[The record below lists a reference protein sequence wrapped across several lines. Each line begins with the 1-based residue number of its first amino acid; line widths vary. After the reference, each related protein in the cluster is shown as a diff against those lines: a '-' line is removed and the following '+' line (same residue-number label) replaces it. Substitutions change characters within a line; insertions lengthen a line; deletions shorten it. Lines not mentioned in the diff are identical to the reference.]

1 MQKAMTWVR
10 ESNFA
15 EADKAFIE
23 IAETARAKGQDLQ
36 EAQALRHLA
45 EYQQDDAI
53 ALKRLKAAEE
63 ALEHRSVISPSDR
76 NEEMSRILR
85 NRVVRA
91 SHMGNELLRD
101 QSLKQLETMA
111 AASRNRVIQS
121 SHHGAAGSV
130 LMDQK
135 KYEDAIVHLEEDQ
148 DNPFTLE
155 LLARAYYQT
164 NQPDKLHEVEA
175 KLRGTNV
182 PTMEQALVVPA
193 ARSRRP
199 AI

>member
-1 MQKAMTWVR
+1 MTWVR

-23 IAETARAKGQDLQ
+23 IAETGHAKGQDLQ
-36 EAQALRHLA
+36 EAQALRQLA
-45 EYQQDDAI
+45 EYQQDDTV
-53 ALKRLKAAEE
+53 ALKRLTAAEE
-63 ALEHRSVISPSDR
+63 ALQHRGVISASDR

-85 NRVVRA
+85 SRVVRA
-91 SHMGNELLRD
+91 SRLSNEGLRD
-101 QSLKQLETMA
+101 QSLKQLETIA

-121 SHHGAAGSV
+121 SYHGAAGSV

-135 KYEDAIVHLEEDQ
+135 KYDDAIAHLEEDQ
-148 DNPFTLE
+148 DNPFTME

-193 ARSRRP
+193 VRSKRP
-199 AI
+199 II

>member
-1 MQKAMTWVR
+1 
-10 ESNFA
+10 
-15 EADKAFIE
+15 
-23 IAETARAKGQDLQ
+23 
-36 EAQALRHLA
+36 
-45 EYQQDDAI
+45 
-53 ALKRLKAAEE
+53 
-63 ALEHRSVISPSDR
+63 
-76 NEEMSRILR
+76 MSRILR

-91 SHMGNELLRD
+91 SHMRNELLRD
-101 QSLKQLETMA
+101 QSLKQLETLA

-121 SHHGAAGSV
+121 SYHGAAGSV

-135 KYEDAIVHLEEDQ
+135 KYEGAIVHLEEDQ
-148 DNPFTLE
+148 DNPFTME

-182 PTMEQALVVPA
+182 PTMEQALVVLA
-193 ARSRRP
+193 ARSTRP

>member
-1 MQKAMTWVR
+1 VR

-23 IAETARAKGQDLQ
+23 IAETAHAKGQDLQ

-53 ALKRLKAAEE
+53 ALKRLNAAEE

-85 NRVVRA
+85 NRVGRA
-91 SHMGNELLRD
+91 SHMGDEALRD

-121 SHHGAAGSV
+121 SYHGAAGSV

-135 KYEDAIVHLEEDQ
+135 KYQDATAHLEEDQ

-164 NQPDKLHEVEA
+164 NQPEKLHEVEA